1 MPTRCGRRPQRV
13 LLFEKGRAELAPP
26 GQPGQPALTAAGT
39 IRAHRDKRGRSSG
52 HKPARGLPPRFNRS
66 IKHSMAIQQLSEEQI
81 HTWTR
86 AQKDEWWFKN
96 IYRGDMAQL
105 SLRSGLTGF
114 LLGGVLAATS
124 LYIGAKTGIG
134 IGVGLTSVILAF
146 AMFRMMHA
154 AGWASDYTVLENN
167 CTQSIATA
175 AGYVVSPLFSSM
187 AAYMLV
193 SGKIIPWWQLMIWI
207 AVISTLGVLVAFPMK
222 RRFINE
228 DQLPFPE
235 GRACGVVLD
244 SLYTGEA
251 GEGMYKARLLA
262 KVAVLTATYQA
273 IVSDGWMKLLQF
285 KLLRMDQWAG
295 MKEPWTFHER
305 LDQYYYQAAVK
316 ADLWIPKILGTDFR
330 ALGLRFTLDAAML
343 GVGGLMGIAVAT
355 SCLLGA
361 FINFV
366 ILAPIMIQAGDIVQ
380 RVAPSGAIVPISR
393 AEIVNQWSMWWGV
406 AMMVTGSLVSL
417 AAKPELFTAAFKSV
431 TGKKTKADAGTDL
444 LAHIEVP
451 LWVSYVGVP
460 VFGLLGAWITH
471 EFFGVPLLLALVSLP
486 LIFVLTVICTN
497 SMALTSWT
505 PTGSLSKITQFTMGA
520 IDSSNPASNLLPAG
534 MTSEIASNAANLLSD
549 IKPGYMLGGKPR
561 HQVVGHLIGIIAGVL
576 ACVPLFFLLF
586 LPPDVNGVRSVATL
600 VSEQFAMPAAI
611 QWKGVAEIIAKG
623 LKGLPSSALIAMG
636 FAVVSAI
643 ILEVARIA
651 SKGRFQI
658 SAVSVGLG
666 VVLPPE
672 STLAMWLGALIFWLL
687 SKRFKDAR
695 SAGYKRWVEGCEPIC
710 AGLISGAA
718 LMGIGNAIVNV
729 LIG

>member
-1 MPTRCGRRPQRV
+1 
-13 LLFEKGRAELAPP
+13 
-26 GQPGQPALTAAGT
+26 
-39 IRAHRDKRGRSSG
+39 
-52 HKPARGLPPRFNRS
+52 
-66 IKHSMAIQQLSEEQI
+66 MAIQQLSEEQI